1 MDPFK
6 LNYRK
11 GKITD
16 SFDNNELDFL
26 RRMEFY
32 LKEIELDEEDEDNSE
47 KLYIS
52 SSNVSGDSYSVIS
65 D

>member
-26 RRMEFY
+26 RRMEFS
-32 LKEIELDEEDEDNSE
+32 LKEIELDEELEDNSE

-52 SSNVSGDSYSVIS
+52 SSNVS
-65 D
+65 

>member
-26 RRMEFY
+26 S
-32 LKEIELDEEDEDNSE
+32 EDNSE

-52 SSNVSGDSYSVIS
+52 SSNVSADSYSVIS